1 MRLLI
6 MGAPGAG
13 KGTYAEGIS
22 KYYSIPHIST
32 GDIFRQAMQ
41 EETPMGILAKSFID
55 KGNLVP
61 DDVTNEIVKE
71 RLSKPDCLDGFLLD
85 GYPRTLQQAQEFE
98 KALKDLNLN
107 LDAVINLVVDE
118 SLIVSRIINRR
129 ICPTCGKGYNT
140 ITLKPQKEGYC
151 DVCGSELYQRKD
163 DNEETVRSRLEVY
176 NEQTKPLIKFYED
189 RKVLVNL
196 NGEGEAKEVTKYII
210 NTLEELK

>member
-22 KYYSIPHIST
+22 KHFGIPHIST

-55 KGNLVP
+55 RGHLVP

-71 RLSKPDCLDGFLLD
+71 RIQKADCLDGFLLD
-85 GYPRTLQQAQEFE
+85 GYPRTLQQAEEFDKILTE
-98 KALKDLNLN
+98 LDIKLNVVVN
-107 LDAVINLVVDE
+107 LLVDE

-129 ICPTCGKGYNT
+129 LCPNCGKGYNLLT
-140 ITLKPQKEGYC
+140 MKPKKDGVC
-151 DVCGSELYQRKD
+151 DDCGTELYQRKD
-163 DNEETVRSRLEVY
+163 DNVETVKSRLSVY
-176 NEQTKPLIKFYED
+176 NEQTKPL
-189 RKVLVNL
+189 VNYYTKQDIIL
-196 NGEGEAKEVTKYII
+196 NINGEGEAKEVTKNII
-210 NTLEELK
+210 VAIEEF